1 MNRIVVQ
8 SRVGSDGILH
18 LSVPIGDESAHKDVR
33 VTVEP
38 VGAPGVTIRPT
49 MTAAALL
56 RSGILGIWAD
66 RTDIGDSRQFAQ
78 RLRDS
83 AQTRSVRS

>member
-1 MNRIVVQ
+1 MNRVVVQ

-18 LSVPIGDESAHKDVR
+18 LNVPIGDESADKAVR

-38 VGAPGVTIRPT
+38 VAAHGVATRPT

-56 RSGILGIWAD
+56 GSGIVGLWAD
-66 RTDIGDSRQFAQ
+66 RTDIGDSREFAR